1 MSLWKRTMDYLGLGP
16 DEAYT
21 TTNSTKSTNLVN
33 VVVMSLRGQGHLPMT
48 MLSSP
53 TTPVAVDRC
62 SRVVTLMPLLRRQ
75 SSSDDSGGWCAPRKR
90 QERIQRTQAIRPARF
105 DQAQEVADTLKLGQ
119 PVIMNLDACE
129 RDVARR

>member
-16 DEAYT
+16 DEAYYDDEFDEEYEP
-21 TTNSTKSTNLVN
+21 VN

-62 SRVVTLMPLLRRQ
+62 FRVVTLMPRL
-75 SSSDDSGGWCAPRKR
+75 
-90 QERIQRTQAIRPARF
+90 
-105 DQAQEVADTLKLGQ
+105 
-119 PVIMNLDACE
+119 
-129 RDVARR
+129 RDVSHQAMTPE